1 MSGRPS
7 RRVRSRLLV
16 AGVGALSVVV
26 LAGCGVPVDSAPSAL
41 PRRDVP
47 FHLLQQSAPT
57 TTTTSVVSPIDL
69 VAVSIFLIAPSGHLT
84 EVSREVAGAPQEPL
98 FAALAALVQGP
109 TNTEAQQERLE
120 SAVPAETTLLGVVT
134 GPTGIVTVNLG
145 GTFKQLVGQAN
156 IQAVAQIVYT
166 VSAQPGVTGV
176 TFELSG
182 QAVDVPTASGAQV
195 PVADPAEYAPLA
207 P

>member
-1 MSGRPS
+1 MRWPAPPKSHCSP
-7 RRVRSRLLV
+7 RS
-16 AGVGALSVVV
+16 
-26 LAGCGVPVDSAPSAL
+26 
-41 PRRDVP
+41 
-47 FHLLQQSAPT
+47 
-57 TTTTSVVSPIDL
+57 
-69 VAVSIFLIAPSGHLT
+69 
-84 EVSREVAGAPQEPL
+84 
-98 FAALAALVQGP
+98 AALVQGP